1 MFIYTMLYASRM
13 LQPCVGSF
21 SREKKIEKESGGW
34 FKHVIWRVIS
44 LLVVAGVTIY
54 GGRFE

>member
-21 SREKKIEKESGGW
+21 SREKKIEKESGRW
-34 FKHVIWRVIS
+34 FKHVFWRVIS
-44 LLVVAGVTIY
+44 LLVVAAVTIY
-54 GGRFE
+54 GG